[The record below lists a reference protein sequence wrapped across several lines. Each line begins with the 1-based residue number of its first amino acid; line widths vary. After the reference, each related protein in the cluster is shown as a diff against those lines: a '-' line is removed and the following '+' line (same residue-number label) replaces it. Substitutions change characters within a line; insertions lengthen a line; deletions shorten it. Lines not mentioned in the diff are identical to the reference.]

1 MEGDSAMTNDIKRT
15 STMTDD
21 QLRAGLLKAVEEAR
35 QKAARTV
42 GSPIVIT
49 LEAMGY
55 RVVPAWVVEMLDNIL
70 SKAAEKKS

>member
-1 MEGDSAMTNDIKRT
+1 MTNDIKRT

-35 QKAARTV
+35 QKAVRTV